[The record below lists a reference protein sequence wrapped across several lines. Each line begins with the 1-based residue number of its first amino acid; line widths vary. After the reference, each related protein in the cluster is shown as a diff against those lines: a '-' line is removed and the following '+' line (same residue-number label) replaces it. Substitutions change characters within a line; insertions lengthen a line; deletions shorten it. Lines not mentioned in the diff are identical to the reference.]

1 MTKRT
6 VMLFG
11 AASALGLWA
20 GCAEAQVSAPP
31 PGAGNP
37 TVVVTALKRSENI
50 QKVPVAITAFT
61 SKQRDVIGVQTI
73 QDMTN
78 FTPGLGYST
87 ETDRIT
93 LRGIGRTTN
102 VLSADTPVSNY
113 DDGLYET
120 FAVAAGRSSLDLDR
134 VEILRGPQAALSG
147 RDAEAGAINEITI
160 RPSSTPQVEVRA
172 TYANYD
178 HVTLE
183 GAATGPIAPGWAG
196 RIYGVWDYQNQGWT
210 KNIVPGVGGEGN
222 RINEWYVDGQ
232 IQGKISD
239 RLDMWT
245 KVQSAGWVNPSGGP
259 GANSEG
265 WSDFGYPTAEYS
277 ADSAFL
283 YANTAFAC
291 NPASGATHVVNPS
304 PDGCTNP
311 SVNNPWEEAKSVI
324 HTVNL
329 PTYYS
334 INSQWTLHSSGF
346 DTRWIAGGTYYHYV
360 LTGENAVAGE
370 PIISEDLPVSPTGL
384 CGLGF
389 LGACAPL
396 NVNGQYHFNY
406 QELNGFFSNEVNF
419 ISTGSGPFQW
429 VAGAYQF
436 FQHYRQPVTSE
447 NGSQPQLESGI
458 DCLTGPGN
466 SAYPGGITP
475 GTCPATNPSAEY
487 FNNRPSVSD
496 QSYAVF
502 GQVDYKATDTLKF
515 TGGLRYSWD
524 RKYGTESVRLLDFGD
539 ILAPEQFGNHDFAF
553 DLTELC
559 TVVDCAPTK
568 GVVSATTY
576 NPITGLA
583 SRNYDATWQDPTAT
597 LGVEWTPDPSTLVY
611 AKYGRG
617 YKSGGFNIGIFTVLS
632 FSPYTK
638 AETVDSFEVGA
649 KKTWTHFMTDSGSL
663 TVDAAAY
670 YYSYQNLQI
679 PISIAQTSGGLTQS
693 TTAFYNVPTSV
704 STGVELE
711 ATWVPVENLSILF
724 SYSFDDAYANSGVS
738 ADPADPNAVGPGA
751 KPLFTAA
758 QCMAQLAGNKGNPV
772 SGGCTVDVYS
782 VGIAGDPNAG
792 WNIPQSLKGQELPNA
807 PRNKLAINALY
818 NWDLGNGMGTAIP
831 SVSYIWRDVQ
841 YGAFFQRPWWA
852 APSWDEWDARITWKS
867 ANDRIE
873 VIFFGKNLGNTLGY
887 DQGPVAGR
895 LSSVTNVPSLAGI
908 VPGVPTSV
916 PVGVANGCNDG
927 VALPGC
933 TTYYYVQGV
942 NGPAGYNQRVLREF
956 PGGQVQ
962 TLYPTPPLTFGI
974 EFHYKFF

>member
-6 VMLFG
+6 GMLFC

-20 GCAEAQVSAPP
+20 GAAAAQTAAP
-31 PGAGNP
+31 AGNP
-37 TVVVTALKRSENI
+37 LVVVTALKRSENI

-87 ETDRIT
+87 ETDRIV

-160 RPSSTPQVEVRA
+160 RPSSTPQAEIRG
-172 TYANYD
+172 TFGNYG

-183 GAATGPIAPGWAG
+183 GAVTGPLAPGWAG
-196 RIYGVWDYQNQGWT
+196 RVYAVWDYQNQGWT
-210 KNIVPGVGGEGN
+210 KNIVPGVGDEGN
-222 RINEWYVDGQ
+222 RINEWYLDAQ

-265 WSDFGYPTAEYS
+265 WHNYGYPTGEFDS
-277 ADSAFL
+277 ASAFL
-283 YANTAFAC
+283 YANTAYAC
-291 NPASGATHVVNPS
+291 NAGSGATNVVNPS
-304 PDGCTNP
+304 PSGCNNP
-311 SVNNPWEEAKSVI
+311 AVNNPRREAKDII
-324 HTVNL
+324 HVVNL

-334 INSQWTLHSSGF
+334 INSQWTLHSPGF
-346 DTRWIAGGTYYHYV
+346 DTRWIVGGTYYHYV
-360 LTGENAVAGE
+360 LTGELATAGE
-370 PIISEDLPVSPTGL
+370 TVRSETLPLSPTGL

-389 LGACAPL
+389 IGPCAPL
-396 NVNGQYHFNY
+396 QINGQYHFNY

-419 ISTGSGPFQW
+419 ISTGGGPLQW

-436 FQHYRQPVTSE
+436 YQHYHQPVTAE
-447 NGSQPQLESGI
+447 NANQPQLQQPGCI
-458 DCLTGPGN
+458 INPGP
-466 SAYPGGITP
+466 I
-475 GTCPATNPSAEY
+475 CPADPASEY
-487 FNNRPSVSD
+487 FNNRPVVTD
-496 QSYAVF
+496 ESYAIF
-502 GQVDYKATDTLKF
+502 GQIDWKASDTLKV
-515 TGGLRYSWD
+515 TAGLRYSWD
-524 RKYGTESVRLLDFGD
+524 RKFGTESVRLTDMGD
-539 ILAPEQFGNHDFAF
+539 IVAPETFGNSPIVHGGNF

-568 GVVSATTY
+568 GVVSKTTY
-576 NPITGLA
+576 NPVTGLA
-583 SRNYDATWQDPTAT
+583 SRSYNATWQDPTAT
-597 LGVEWTPDPSTLVY
+597 IGVEWTPDPTTLVY

-638 AETVDSFEVGA
+638 AETVDSFEAGV
-649 KKTWTHFMTDSGSL
+649 KKTFTHFLTDDGSL
-663 TVDAAAY
+663 ILDAAAY
-670 YYSYQNLQI
+670 YYNYQNLQI
-679 PISIAQTSGGLTQS
+679 PISIAQTSGGLVQS
-693 TTAFYNVPTSV
+693 STAFYNVPTSV
-704 STGVELE
+704 SAGFELE
-711 ATWVPVENLSILF
+711 ATWTPIQNLNILF
-724 SYSFDDAYANSGVS
+724 SYSYDDAYTNSGVA
-738 ADPADPNAVGPGA
+738 ADSADPNAIGPGA

-758 QCMAQLAGNKGNPV
+758 QCAAQLAGNGGHPIP
-772 SGGCTVDVYS
+772 GGCTVDIYS
-782 VGIAGDPNAG
+782 VGIAGDANAG

-818 NWDLGNGMGTAIP
+818 TWDLGNGMGTVIP

-852 APSWDEWDARITWKS
+852 APSWDEWDARVTWKS
-867 ANDRIE
+867 SNDRIE
-873 VIFFGKNLGNTLGY
+873 VILFGKNLANSIGY
-887 DQGPVAGR
+887 DQGPVGGR
-895 LSSVTNVPSLAGI
+895 LAEVTNIIGPVGSSP
-908 VPGVPTSV
+908 PGVP
-916 PVGVANGCNDG
+916 NGCNTATG
-927 VALPGC
+927 AINALAGC
-933 TTYYYVQGV
+933 HTFYYVQGL
-942 NGPAGYNQRVLREF
+942 NGPAGFNQKVRNEM

-962 TLYPTPPLTFGI
+962 TLYPTPPFTFGI
-974 EFHYKFF
+974 EVHYKFF